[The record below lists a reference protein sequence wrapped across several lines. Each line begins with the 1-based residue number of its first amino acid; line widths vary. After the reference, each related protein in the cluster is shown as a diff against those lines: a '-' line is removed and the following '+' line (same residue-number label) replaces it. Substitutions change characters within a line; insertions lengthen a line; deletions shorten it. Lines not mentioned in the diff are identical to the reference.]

1 MKQCHG
7 TVPRADKVASKPPPV
22 AFHRDSR
29 RRRHDSRSGVWIT
42 SRRQK
47 IFTAHALDVTPVTH
61 RRLPLLLCGLRGLP
75 RRWPPPP
82 GHVPRGLAFPPHH
95 RDTLMLSHRRRG
107 GCHAVCHEFTCA
119 SVLPSLRPPRVLRKI
134 HGHRL

>member
-1 MKQCHG
+1 MESSHG

-47 IFTAHALDVTPVTH
+47 IFTAHELDATPVTH
-61 RRLPLLLCGLRGLP
+61 RRLPLLLCGLHGLP
-75 RRWPPPP
+75 RRRSPLAKIRARRSPDKAVAVKVLVTGELEVTPL
-82 GHVPRGLAFPPHH
+82 GHGTSPLAHRPR
-95 RDTLMLSHRRRG
+95 
-107 GCHAVCHEFTCA
+107 
-119 SVLPSLRPPRVLRKI
+119 
-134 HGHRL
+134 